1 MHIFVTRRNFTD
13 REVTTTFARRP
24 LAERP
29 LVSLWG
35 GGGKGDHGR
44 RRIEKFEIKKGMENN
59 GTEGGYRPIETTI
72 YQRTLLSVMAGS
84 FDKTRDRKPNS
95 NTSPLLCLF
104 LHCFLNK
111 MPKCDFFGTIIIS
124 DETGRGKIFFCS
136 CKKILE
142 FKDMKDVRFSSF

>member
-1 MHIFVTRRNFTD
+1 MHIFVTRQNFTD
-13 REVTTTFARRP
+13 REVTTTFATT
-24 LAERP
+24 ERS
-29 LVSLWG
+29 LVSLRG
-35 GGGKGDHGR
+35 GGGKGDRGR
-44 RRIEKFEIKKGMENN
+44 RRVEKFEIKKGMENN

-111 MPKCDFFGTIIIS
+111 MPKRDFFGTIIIG
-124 DETGRGKIFFCS
+124 DETGRGFLRFLFFCS

-142 FKDMKDVRFSSF
+142 FKI